1 VVGLEEYRRRH
12 DIEQWLQALTAQER
26 QLAAQTKRHADIARL
41 GLGLEEFS
49 RRISQ
54 GLEQATWEQR
64 RQLIEWL
71 VARVVITNG
80 EVEIRYVIPTSPAAQ
95 TSGICHLR
103 SDYRGHVWPH
113 QGSVTCRHALRP
125 MRPHLLRRHHVCR
138 HRGLLARTMSP
149 DPRLGPF
156 GRWHRREHL
165 QLEAGQLRSS
175 QPGRR
180 LGSPLLMDSSVRFLQ
195 RSATGLV
202 RNFAVIIPAFSECRR
217 GSLIGLWNA

>member
-1 VVGLEEYRRRH
+1 VVDLEEYRRRH

-26 QLAAQTKRHADIARL
+26 QLAAQTEPHADIARL

-71 VARVVITNG
+71 VARVVIING
-80 EVEIRYVIPTSPAAQ
+80 EVEIRYAIPTSPAAQ

-103 SDYRGHVWPH
+103 SDYRDHVWPH
-113 QGSVTCRHALRP
+113 QGLATCRHALGP
-125 MRPHLLRRHHVCR
+125 IRPHLLRRHHACR
-138 HRGLLARTMSP
+138 HRRLLARTMSP

-165 QLEAGQLRSS
+165 QLEVGQLRSS

-180 LGSPLLMDSSVRFLQ
+180 LGSPLLMDPSVRFLQ

-217 GSLIGLWNA
+217 GSLIGLRNA